1 MNVLLRNMEGMEC
14 LQLTMNDLASEVE
27 KFGEG
32 RSNAKVFFITST
44 R

>member
-1 MNVLLRNMEGMEC
+1 MVISGKNVLLRNMEGMEC

-27 KFGEG
+27 KFKFGEG
-32 RSNAKVFFITST
+32 RSI